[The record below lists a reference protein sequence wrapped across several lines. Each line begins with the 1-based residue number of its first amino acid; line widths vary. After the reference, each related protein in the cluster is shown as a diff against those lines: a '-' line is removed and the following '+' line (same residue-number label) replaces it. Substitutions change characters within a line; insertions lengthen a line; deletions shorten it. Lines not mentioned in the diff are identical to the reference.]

1 MPRLIRGFL
10 FATFMM
16 FVGVLVARWIYAT
29 RLTPEQ
35 REKLRARVDE
45 AIEAGKHAAEEKRD
59 RLEDRLEQLVGEN
72 GVRA

>member
-1 MPRLIRGFL
+1 MPRPIRGIL

-16 FVGVLVARWIYAT
+16 IIGVLVARWIYAT

-45 AIEAGKHAAEEKRD
+45 AIEAGKHAAEEKREQ
-59 RLEDRLEQLVGEN
+59 LEDRLEQLVGEN
-72 GVRA
+72 GARA